1 MALLLKNAHIVDP
14 AVELDGVAD
23 VLIEDGKI
31 AAVGEGL
38 KAEGAEVR
46 DMTGK
51 YLVPGLVDMH
61 VHFDLNDEGDL
72 QITREGG
79 PS

>member
-46 DMTGK
+46 DMEIGEWPRSTGAH
-51 YLVPGLVDMH
+51 P
-61 VHFDLNDEGDL
+61 
-72 QITREGG
+72 
-79 PS
+79 